1 MLGELTSLPTDILLE
16 MALVIL
22 AGERTLTSTDVAEL
36 EQIQVELLRRAEVEE
51 RRYAAVN

>member
-51 RRYAAVN
+51 RLYAAVN